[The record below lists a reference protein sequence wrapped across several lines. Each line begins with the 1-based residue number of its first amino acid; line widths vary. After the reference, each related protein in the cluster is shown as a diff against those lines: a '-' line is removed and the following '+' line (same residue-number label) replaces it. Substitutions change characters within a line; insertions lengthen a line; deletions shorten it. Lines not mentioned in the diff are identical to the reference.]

1 MANKNKRQL
10 PLGRAIQ
17 QLSGF
22 QVSLYVF
29 LLIRVRESSVRA

>member
-1 MANKNKRQL
+1 MANKNKGQL

-22 QVSLYVF
+22 QVSLCVF
-29 LLIRVRESSVRA
+29 LLIRVSESSVLA